1 MKRMKDLVL
10 VAKGT
15 NEENEFIIPLNEPL
29 KDGVYLLNITS
40 EGNSAV
46 CIMMVNATYNYSSY
60 FYETSNDGIATI
72 KYIRESGEFLAEAG
86 GGVLDDG
93 FTMEIYKII

>member
-1 MKRMKDLVL
+1 MKDLDL

-15 NEENEFIIPLNEPL
+15 NEGNEFIIPLSEPL

-40 EGNSAV
+40 DGNSAACV
-46 CIMMVNATYNYSSY
+46 MMVNGNDNYSSY
-60 FYETSNDGIATI
+60 YYETSNDGVAAI
-72 KYIRESGEFLAEAG
+72 KYIRESGEFFAEAG